1 MSDYEGG
8 SFNNLDKSGSLSDR
22 TMDNGDL
29 IEDIDIGNQRTDEQ
43 PGVDGMNETMNQHDS
58 SIRPLMKEI
67 DEFELMPN

>member
-1 MSDYEGG
+1 
-8 SFNNLDKSGSLSDR
+8 
-22 TMDNGDL
+22 MDNGDL

-43 PGVDGMNETMNQHDS
+43 PGADGMNETMNQHDS